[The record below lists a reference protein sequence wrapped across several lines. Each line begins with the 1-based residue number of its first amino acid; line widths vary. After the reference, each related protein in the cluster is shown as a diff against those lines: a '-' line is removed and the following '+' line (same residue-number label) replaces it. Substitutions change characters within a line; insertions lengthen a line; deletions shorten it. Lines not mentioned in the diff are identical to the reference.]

1 MILENT
7 AGLMRAGLASARFGS
22 YAVLVCMGDTTAFVT
37 SPDVGP
43 DTYFDIASMG
53 KALIT
58 APLILRAVGEGRISL
73 DDTLDRFFVIPECPD
88 KETKKHITI
97 SQLLTHT
104 SGIVRIPLSPEAA
117 AKGNDAL
124 AEQIISNP
132 LAYTPGTKYV
142 YSCNAYIL
150 LGFIAEKI
158 YGAPLDRL
166 FEKYIK
172 EPLGLT
178 RSRFNIAL
186 DEPDAVI
193 SYRWREPGKYRV
205 DDENVQIMGGI
216 AGSGANFWTLRDI
229 DVFCKAVMER
239 SGKLWA
245 PYLYDLAEKDY
256 TPGAQFEEGRGL
268 GWLVVDKRYTQT
280 GRLFPE
286 GSFGHCG
293 HTGCSMYMSRER
305 DLRVIILTNATRY
318 ANMANDFHGYDYG
331 KIEKMREEIHNAIAD
346 DLGIN

>member
-1 MILENT
+1 MP
-7 AGLMRAGLASARFGS
+7 GQR
-22 YAVLVCMGDTTAFVT
+22 
-37 SPDVGP
+37 
-43 DTYFDIASMG
+43 
-53 KALIT
+53 
-58 APLILRAVGEGRISL
+58 
-73 DDTLDRFFVIPECPD
+73 D
-88 KETKKHITI
+88 KEAYNDNPASDPHIRNRPN
-97 SQLLTHT
+97 SALTR
-104 SGIVRIPLSPEAA
+104 GGGKRKRRPRGA
-117 AKGNDAL
+117 
-124 AEQIISNP
+124 IIANP

-229 DVFCKAVMER
+229 DVFCKAVMEK

-256 TPGAQFEEGRGL
+256 TPGAQFEESRGL
-268 GWLVVDKRYTQT
+268 GWLVVDKRLHSDRKTLPGMAASVT
-280 GRLFPE
+280 A
-286 GSFGHCG
+286 
-293 HTGCSMYMSRER
+293 
-305 DLRVIILTNATRY
+305 ATP
-318 ANMANDFHGYDYG
+318 DVQCT
-331 KIEKMREEIHNAIAD
+331 
-346 DLGIN
+346 